1 MDAKIRLAYLI
12 DTFHSGSAGTEK
24 QLLEIIRRLDRQKF
38 EVTLICLHETPWL
51 AGNPLPCRLHVLAY
65 RGLLKTNLL
74 TEIRKLMR
82 ILEAERIDVLQSMFE
97 DSIIVGLA
105 CRLLRRRYPRVFLVS
120 KRDMGLGAE
129 TPWYG
134 GFMRAMFPL
143 ACRLS
148 DGVVVNAERLRE
160 HIGQNRLVAS
170 EHIHVIRNGVT
181 LPEVKEEK
189 SPIPVVQGVI
199 RIGIVAN
206 LKPIKRLDIF
216 LQALH
221 RLRSWQPFLFQAYL
235 LGDGP
240 EKSSLQRQAEKL
252 GLTDCVHFVGSVAD
266 VTPWLR
272 YLDIGVLCSD
282 REGLSNA
289 ILEYM
294 ACGLPVVATDAGGNR
309 ELVDDLNGLIVPAG
323 DTRRL
328 AEALRELGTSE
339 SRRRQLGE
347 VSRKR
352 IQRNFTW
359 ERVMPQWEKLY
370 TSLVGAGVAG
380 PVNAMK
386 NPGGA

>member
-12 DTFHSGSAGTEK
+12 DTINSGSAGTEK

-51 AGNPLPCRLHVLAY
+51 TSNHLPCRLHVLAY
-65 RGLLKTNLL
+65 RGLLKTNLM
-74 TEIRKLMR
+74 TEVRRLMR
-82 ILEAERIDVLQSMFE
+82 ILEAERIDVLQAMFE
-97 DSIIVGLA
+97 DSIIVGLV
-105 CRLLRRRYPRVFLVS
+105 CRLLRRRHPRVFLVS

-134 GFMRAMFPL
+134 GFMRAFFPL

-160 HIGQNRLVAS
+160 HVGQSRLVAR
-170 EHIHVIRNGVT
+170 ERIQVIRNGVT
-181 LPEVKEEK
+181 LP
-189 SPIPVVQGVI
+189 PVQVQAPAEMAGHDGI

-221 RLRSWQPFLFQAYL
+221 QLHTWQAFPFQAYL

-240 EKSSLQRQAEKL
+240 ERPFLQRQVEIL
-252 GLTDCVHFVGSVAD
+252 GLTDCVHFIGSVAD

-272 YLDIGVLCSD
+272 HFDIGVLCSD
-282 REGLSNA
+282 SEGLSNA

-294 ACGLPVVATDAGGNR
+294 SCGLPVVATDAGGNG
-309 ELVDDLNGLIVPAG
+309 ELVDRHNGYLVPAG
-323 DTRRL
+323 DARRL
-328 AEALRELGTSE
+328 AEALQELGTSE
-339 SRRRQLGE
+339 SRRLELGAVSLERIRRQ
-347 VSRKR
+347 
-352 IQRNFTW
+352 FTW
-359 ERVMPQWEKLY
+359 ERIMPQWEEFYATLA
-370 TSLVGAGVAG
+370 GAVAAG
-380 PVNAMK
+380 PVRAMK
-386 NPGGA
+386 NPGEV